1 MMDQQTKDKLEMAVV
16 NYVDGLDL
24 DALVFLVTEQMWE
37 YYTEKADLD
46 EILEFIDEVGVTYD
60 DV

>member
-46 EILEFIDEVGVTYD
+46 EILEFIDEVGVTHD
-60 DV
+60 DI